1 MPNVL
6 IRSVSEEELAQ
17 LRAMAEE
24 RQISLQAFMHDLVR
38 QTLSADRNRKKL
50 DQIAE
55 RLKRLP
61 SATYTVEDVLAA
73 KDAPRH
79 GGA

>member
-17 LRAMAEE
+17 LRAMAEA
-24 RQISLQAFMHDLVR
+24 RQMSLQAFMHDLVR
-38 QTLSADRNRKKL
+38 QTLSADHNRKKL
-50 DQIAE
+50 DQIAD
-55 RLKRLP
+55 RLKHLP
-61 SATYTVEDVLAA
+61 SATYTTEDMLAA

-79 GGA
+79 GAA